1 MHVITLFFH
10 GEHDGNIFFPI
21 QSHQSGLE
29 RRERHPGGVQQVK
42 FDVIFYYVKY
52 ILQPYFFMANTMEI
66 FFSPIWGQQ
75 GCLER
80 RERPPGEVQQEKT

>member
-1 MHVITLFFH
+1 
-10 GEHDGNIFFPI
+10 
-21 QSHQSGLE
+21 
-29 RRERHPGGVQQVK
+29 
-42 FDVIFYYVKY
+42 
-52 ILQPYFFMANTMEI
+52 MANTMEI